1 MLAQESLK
9 SYQQVYRWILALGLT
24 SYEARLYADKLESNF
39 DQKFIEM
46 LLKDKRLNN

>member
-24 SYEARLYADKLESNF
+24 SYEARLYADKLESDF
-39 DQKFIEM
+39 DQN
-46 LLKDKRLNN
+46 LLRCYLKTKD